1 MKLTP
6 RYGAPC
12 IDIECDTDELRAATL
27 RQRRRAVDTFG
38 RLSIEQWQ
46 AQSRCDEW
54 KVRDVVA
61 HLVDTDGYWAASI
74 RAGLAGE
81 PTRILQSFDPAR
93 TPALLAAAQAD
104 TSISELHARYA
115 EVVDE
120 LCSVVEDLDADGWRT
135 LAEAPPGH
143 VGVDAVVHHALWD
156 SWVHERDVLVPL
168 GIEPP
173 VEEDEVVAALVY
185 AAGLG
190 PSFDL
195 RPDRRGTLVVAVA
208 DLGVEVVVEVDDSV
222 RVSRRPI
229 GRMAD
234 ATARLSGDAVDLAET
249 FSIRRP
255 FDVEGLGDGAWMVAG
270 LASTFDQPIDTA
282 RAG

>member
-1 MKLTP
+1 VKLTP

-12 IDIECDTDELRAATL
+12 IELVCDTDELRAATL

-38 RLSIEQWQ
+38 RLDIGQWQ

-61 HLVDTDGYWAASI
+61 HLVDTDGFWTASI
-74 RAGLAGE
+74 QAGLGGE
-81 PTRILQSFDPAR
+81 PTRILQGFDPAR
-93 TPALLAAAQAD
+93 TPALLAAAQAE
-104 TSISELHARYA
+104 SAISDLHASYA
-115 EVVDE
+115 SAVETF
-120 LCSVVEDLDADGWRT
+120 CSVVEGLDAEGWRA

-168 GIEPP
+168 GLEHQ
-173 VEEDEVVAALVY
+173 VEEDEVLAVLAY

-195 RPDRRGTLVVAVA
+195 QPDRQGTLVV
-208 DLGVEVVVEVDDSV
+208 EVVDAGAEIVVEVGPSV
-222 RVSRRPI
+222 RVSRGPL
-229 GRMAD
+229 GRTTS
-234 ATARLSGDAVDLAET
+234 ATARLTGDAVDLAET

-255 FDVEGLGDGAWMVAG
+255 FDVELGDGAWMVAG
-270 LASTFDQPIDTA
+270 LATTFDQAIDSTPA
-282 RAG
+282 R